1 MCHVTVIEF
10 FLNEAKVEHFRG
22 KKVLEI
28 GSAYVNGS
36 VRPIIER
43 FCYPAEYIGVDIQP
57 GKGVDVVLP
66 AERLVDHFGPDSFDV
81 VISTEM
87 LEHVRD
93 WRKVISNM
101 KDVLKPGG
109 YIYISQHAQRD
120 FLFTHTL
127 MTTGGTS
134 QRI

>member
-109 YIYISQHAQRD
+109 YIYHNMLKAIS
-120 FLFTHTL
+120 F
-127 MTTGGTS
+127 S
-134 QRI
+134 RIPL